1 MSLDCAVLGFLS
13 TDDLS
18 GYDLKTRCFDEAIP
32 HFWTADQAQIYRTL
46 DRLER
51 AGRVSVRRQ
60 RQTGRPD
67 RKVYSI
73 TRAGREALAEWAGQ
87 PHGSAPFRDPLLIQ
101 LYFAAD
107 IPPQDL
113 VDVLVAQRE
122 EHQARLDSLR
132 SRAATF
138 MHEYP
143 HDGERTIALRRMTF
157 EAAMTSERATIDWL
171 DNCIDT
177 LQAQDDIPE
186 GAQRSL
192 FGNAKRTG
200 RKTQ

>member
-1 MSLDCAVLGFLS
+1 MSLDCAVLGFLAA
-13 TDDLS
+13 DDLS
-18 GYDLKTRCFDEAIP
+18 GYDLKTRCFDGAIP

-51 AGRVSVRRQ
+51 AGQVNVRRQ

-73 TRAGREALAEWAGQ
+73 TRTGREALAEWAAQ

-101 LYFAAD
+101 LYFALD

-113 VDVLVAQRE
+113 IGVLVAQRE
-122 EHQARLDSLR
+122 ERQARLDGLR
-132 SRAATF
+132 FRATAF
-138 MHEYP
+138 IHEHP
-143 HDGERTIALRRMTF
+143 REVQRTVALRRMTF

-177 LQAQDDIPE
+177 LQAEDDTPE

-192 FGNAKRTG
+192 FENAKRTG
-200 RKTQ
+200 RKTR